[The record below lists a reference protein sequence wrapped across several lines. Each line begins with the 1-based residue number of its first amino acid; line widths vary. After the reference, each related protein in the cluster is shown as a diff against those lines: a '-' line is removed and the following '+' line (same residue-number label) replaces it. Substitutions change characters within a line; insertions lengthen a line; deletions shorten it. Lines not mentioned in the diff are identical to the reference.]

1 MKLEL
6 HLLQNFAPSCLN
18 RDDTGSP
25 KDCEFGGFRRAR
37 ISSQCLKRSIRQ
49 AFDQHKLLAP
59 GELAVRT
66 KRLAKDIAETLQKQ
80 HHKDLTQA
88 LLVAQAAIL
97 GAGLAFGEAKEGEE
111 PKTQYLLFL
120 PKRRIEQMAA
130 LLAKH
135 WDKMLELGESK
146 GAEKVEEAPAE
157 ASGKG
162 AKAKAKTGKQKKAEA
177 EKNFPADLGKEL
189 QALFEDGRGSPEL
202 ALFGRMIADKSE
214 WNTDAACQVAHALST
229 HRATMEFDFYTA
241 VDDLKPNDNQG
252 ADMMGTVQFNSA
264 CFYRYA
270 LVDLDQLGK
279 NLAGPDASDENTKT
293 LSQKALAA
301 FVRASLLAIPT
312 GKQNSMAA
320 QNLPSFVLAV
330 LRGGAPWS
338 LANAFLKPVR
348 ASAEGDVMSASIEA
362 LDKHAGDL
370 AKMYGSSDIH
380 GVFVCALDNEHL
392 KQLPNLG
399 ASGKSLLHAKLSQG
413 TDNIEALVSAI
424 GHAAFGAAS

>member
-49 AFDQHKLLAP
+49 AFQEHRLLS
-59 GELAVRT
+59 EEEQSVRT
-66 KRLAKDIAETLQKQ
+66 KRLAQAIAEALSERHQK
-80 HHKDLTQA
+80 DSAQA
-88 LLVAQAAIL
+88 LSVAQKAIL
-97 GAGLAFGEAKEGEE
+97 GAGLAFGNKEGED

-120 PKRRIEQMAA
+120 PKRRIQQIAE

-135 WDKMLELGESK
+135 WDTMLGLGA
-146 GAEKVEEAPAE
+146 AEPQAEPAE
-157 ASGKG
+157 AEGKT
-162 AKAKAKTGKQKKAEA
+162 AKGKAKTGKQKKAEA
-177 EKNFPADLGKEL
+177 EKSFPSDVGKALSDLLK
-189 QALFEDGRGSPEL
+189 DGRGSPEL
-202 ALFGRMIADKSE
+202 SLFGRMIADKPE
-214 WNTDAACQVAHALST
+214 WNSDAACQVAHALST

-241 VDDLKPNDNQG
+241 VDDLKRDETAG

-270 LVDLDQLGK
+270 LVDLNQLGR
-279 NLAGPDASDENTKT
+279 NLGGESAPDADM
-293 LSQKALAA
+293 KALGKHALSA
-301 FVRASLLAIPT
+301 FLKASVLAIPT

-320 QNLPSFVLAV
+320 HNPPAFILAV
-330 LRGGAPWS
+330 LRDGAPWS

-348 ASAEGDVMSASIEA
+348 PSSEKDLMHESIES
-362 LDKHAGDL
+362 LDKHLGGL
-370 AKMYGSSDIH
+370 ADTYGTSDVRGI
-380 GVFVCALDNEHL
+380 FVCALDKDLL

-399 ASGKSLLHAKLSQG
+399 AKGKPAVQSKVVSG
-413 TDNIEALVSAI
+413 TDTLDALVSAVTR
-424 GHAAFGAAS
+424 AAYGEAS